1 MNDNKQALLEL
12 RQWMEKWNTHI
23 ELDWMDYD
31 CCYVDVRRIK
41 GDRETI
47 IYKGL
52 VYGSDIMNTNT
63 LAKAIS
69 DIGD

>member
-12 RQWMEKWNTHI
+12 KQWMEKWSTHI
-23 ELDWMDYD
+23 ELDWMNYD
-31 CCYVDVRRIK
+31 CCYVDVRRLES
-41 GDRETI
+41 DRETI

-52 VYGSDIMNTNT
+52 VYGSDIINTNT
-63 LAKAIS
+63 LEKAIS